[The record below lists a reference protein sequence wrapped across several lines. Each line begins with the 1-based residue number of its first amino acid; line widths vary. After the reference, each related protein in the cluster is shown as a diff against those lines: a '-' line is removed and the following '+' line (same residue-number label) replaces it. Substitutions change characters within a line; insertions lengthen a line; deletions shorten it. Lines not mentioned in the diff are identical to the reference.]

1 VITLTVIVT
10 SSGGAFFRQQRVG
23 RNGELFWLYKFRWM
37 RANNT
42 RIAATAGS
50 DSRITSLGKLLRK
63 SKLDELPQLYN
74 VLRGDMSL
82 VGPRPEVL
90 LLTGGFK
97 PPSVWRS
104 AKRPSD
110 AEFSRKSNASEG
122 CLSAGHGTG
131 YLKCPHT
138 RQNLSNEIWTVTRNF
153 SCRSRSAVP
162 CFALSRSKGIS
173 SVGRLFL
180 SRVRSCTRL
189 LQEV

>member
-1 VITLTVIVT
+1 MAASDRFFADFAVITLTVIVT

-90 LLTGGFK
+90 LLTGG
-97 PPSVWRS
+97 
-104 AKRPSD
+104 
-110 AEFSRKSNASEG
+110 
-122 CLSAGHGTG
+122 
-131 YLKCPHT
+131 
-138 RQNLSNEIWTVTRNF
+138 
-153 SCRSRSAVP
+153 
-162 CFALSRSKGIS
+162 
-173 SVGRLFL
+173 
-180 SRVRSCTRL
+180 
-189 LQEV
+189 